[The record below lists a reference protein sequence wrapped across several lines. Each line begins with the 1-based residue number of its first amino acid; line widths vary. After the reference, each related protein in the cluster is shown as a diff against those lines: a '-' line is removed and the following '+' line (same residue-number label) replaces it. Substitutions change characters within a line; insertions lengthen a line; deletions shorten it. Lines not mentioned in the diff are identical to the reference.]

1 MGSEMCIRDRAVS
14 RIPPVAR
21 IRRYMYMLLNTSLRI
36 HAVAA
41 RCPPPGGGADRE
53 LRVGQ
58 DEHRRLRAVREP
70 FARVSAW

>member
-1 MGSEMCIRDRAVS
+1 
-14 RIPPVAR
+14 
-21 IRRYMYMLLNTSLRI
+21 MLLNTSLRI

-58 DEHRRLRAVREP
+58 DEHRRLRAVREHLVRP
-70 FARVSAW
+70 RERVVDGRELSLCVLNFG